1 MTGQAFDA
9 RNGPAFR
16 AEVRR
21 DGRSA
26 EVALVGEI
34 DAATSSMLRDAVVP
48 PLGGGWV
55 DLDLDM
61 AEVTFVDS
69 QGLRVLIEVAR
80 SARGTLTLHDVRPAV
95 QRLFDLTGVA
105 SALPNLALA

>member
-1 MTGQAFDA
+1 MAEREDDES
-9 RNGPAFR
+9 RGPVFR

-21 DGRSA
+21 DGPSA

-34 DAATSSMLRDAVVP
+34 DAATSPLLREAVVP
-48 PLGGGWV
+48 PLATGWV

-61 AEVTFVDS
+61 AGVTFVDS

-80 SARGTLTLHDVRPAV
+80 SARGRLTLRGVRPPV
-95 QRLFDLTGVA
+95 RRLFDLTGVV
-105 SALPNLALA
+105 SALPNLALS

>member
-55 DLDLDM
+55 DLDM